1 MDLSPYRIIFWDW
14 NGTLMDDR
22 WLCVQIINDLL
33 KTYRLSPI
41 SERIYRDVFDFPVES
56 YYRKLGFD
64 FSVTPFEQVGT
75 EFIDS
80 YQRQWRHC
88 HLHSGARQI
97 VDALHATG
105 LKQVVVSAASTML
118 LNDYMRYYELAERF
132 QDWVG
137 LDHHYATGKTE
148 VAREYMAGNAI
159 PPDSVLLI
167 GDTRHD
173 AAVAR
178 AIGVDCILFS
188 DGHQSRRTLS
198 ASGVPIIDSLEE
210 LYPVSSGVERPSGG

>member
-1 MDLSPYRIIFWDW
+1 MDLSPYRIVFWDW

-22 WLCVQIINDLL
+22 WLCVRIINVLL

-41 SERIYRDVFDFPVES
+41 SEQIYRDVFDFPVKN
-56 YYRKLGFD
+56 YYRKPGFD

-80 YQRQWRHC
+80 YQRQWHQC

-105 LKQVVVSAASTML
+105 MTQVVVSAASTTL
-118 LNDYMRYYELAERF
+118 LDDCMHYYELAERF

-137 LDHHYATGKTE
+137 LDDHYARGKTE
-148 VAREYMAGNAI
+148 VARAYMSENAI
-159 PPDSVLLI
+159 APESVLLI

-173 AAVAR
+173 AEVAR
-178 AIGVDCILFS
+178 AIGADCILFS
-188 DGHQSRRTLS
+188 DGHQSKRTLS
-198 ASGVPIIDSLEE
+198 ASGVPIIDSLTE
-210 LYPVSSGVERPSGG
+210 LCPASGGVERSSEE